1 MEGQSKWQP
10 VMLVVSRRVEC
21 KCGALAIFVTGKLTD
36 NPDEYAVLEDVDVW
50 CQECWQKEQEEE

>member
-1 MEGQSKWQP
+1 
-10 VMLVVSRRVEC
+10 MLVVSRRVEC